1 MVICSSCGR
10 HVLSLSPICPFCAA
24 TSLPGKI
31 VAAAGALVTPIVLS
45 ACYGAPPC
53 DSSELVDADAD
64 GFQTSTSYC
73 MVPGEEDCDDANAA
87 VNPGATEICGDAID
101 NDCNYYVDDADTD
114 AGCAPDTDTSP
125 DTDTDTP

>member
-24 TSLPGKI
+24 SSLPGKI

-53 DSSELVDADAD
+53 DTADLVDADGD
-64 GFQTSTSYC
+64 GFQVCTSYGY
-73 MVPGEEDCDDANAA
+73 VPGPEDCDDAVAT
-87 VNPGATEICGDAID
+87 VNPDATEVCDDTID
-101 NDCNYYVDDADTD
+101 NDCDYNADAADAD
-114 AGCAPDTDTSP
+114 CATT
-125 DTDTDTP
+125 DTDTDTSADTDTH